1 MIALWILCGILLFF
15 ALLLSLKATV
25 TICYADEVT
34 LFVKVL
40 FLKIPILPKKK
51 KYWKSSMSAS
61 KARRIREAKKKKERK
76 KRLAKKKKVQKKE
89 QKKQSKEEQ
98 PKKTMGEILDLVQ
111 LICRLVSAVI
121 RRFFH
126 HLRIDVARLKVTVAT
141 GDAATTAV
149 AYGAVTQSIN
159 VLFPLLEG
167 ARNLSL
173 PKDADLSVEADFLSD
188 SPSLDVM
195 FSFSLRVWHLFS
207 VAFSALGAFLKHQFS
222 RMKKK
227 SSKDSPQAS

>member
-1 MIALWILCGILLFF
+1 MLALWILCGILLFF

-25 TICYADEVT
+25 TICYTDEVT

-51 KYWKSSMSAS
+51 KYWKASMSAS
-61 KARRIREAKKKKERK
+61 KAKKIRKARQKKAEK
-76 KRLAKKKKVQKKE
+76 KRLAQKEKAKKKE
-89 QKKQSKEEQ
+89 QKKQTREEK
-98 PKKTMGEILDLVQ
+98 PKKSMSEILDLVQ
-111 LICRLVSAVI
+111 LVCQLVSAVI

-126 HLRIDVARLKVTVAT
+126 HLRIRVARLKVKVAT

-149 AYGAVTQSIN
+149 AYGAVTQCIN

-167 ARNLSL
+167 SKNLKL

-188 SPSLDVM
+188 SPELDVM

-207 VAFSALGAFLKHQFS
+207 VAFCALGTFLKHQFAKW
-222 RMKKK
+222 KKR
-227 SSKDSPQAS
+227 Q